1 MLSGFIIKKIPKMF
15 IHLHSHSHYS
25 LLDGLSTPDQLIAE
39 AKQQGATSLALT
51 DHGNMYGVIEFY
63 QKCKEANIKPIIG
76 VECYVALGP
85 LTEKNSR
92 EKPYHLILLAENNEG
107 YKNLLKLTTIA
118 HLEGFYYKPRIDWAT
133 LKKYSKGLIASTAC
147 LGGPL
152 ARHIKA
158 GQDIKVE
165 ENIKILLD
173 IFGPNNLFLEMQHL
187 NNPEQKIVNEGYK
200 KLSKQHNIPL
210 IITNDIHYIKAED
223 DQAHDVLLC
232 IQTKQKKND
241 EGRMSYLGEDYSMIN
256 EAQIL
261 KLFGPEAKEIITN
274 TNKIAERCN
283 VDIELGVI
291 QLPEYELPSNTN
303 ADEELYR
310 LCIAGVSK
318 RYNFKPTTIP
328 QHIQERLDYEI
339 AIIKKTGY
347 AAYFLIVQDFVNWS
361 KSQGI
366 IVGPGRGSAAG
377 SLVSYL
383 INVTNIDP
391 LKYDLIFERFL
402 NPERI
407 SMPDIDLDFAD
418 TRRDEVI
425 QYVEDKYGKDHV
437 SQIITFGTMAARA
450 AIRDVGRVLGYS
462 YNYCD
467 QIAKMIPMFTSL
479 KESLANVDELKK
491 IYEEDPEAQ
500 RLLNMAKKLEG
511 LCRHS
516 STHACAVLI
525 TKEPLTNYT
534 PLQYASGDD
543 KTIISQY
550 SMNPVEKLGL
560 LKMDF
565 LGLKNLTILEQTIE
579 IVEATKGIKINLDN
593 LPLEDKKTFELF
605 QAGNTTGVFQLES
618 GGMKRYLKQLKPT
631 ELEDIIAMV
640 SLYRPGPMEFIPDFI
655 AGKQGKKKINYLH
668 PKLEPI
674 LKNTYGI
681 AIYQEQIMRIA
692 RDLAGLSYGQADVL
706 RKAVGKKI
714 KKLLDEQKEKIIS
727 GMFDNGID
735 KKTASKIW
743 EFIVPFARY
752 GFNRSHAACYAMI
765 AYQTAYL
772 KSNFPEAFM
781 AALLT
786 ADQGNIDRV
795 TIEIKECHKMGI
807 EVLPPDVNESFS
819 NFAVVVSNNKNKL
832 GKIRFGLNAIKNV
845 GHHIAKMIIK
855 ERKANGPYKSTE
867 DLLTRI
873 KDKDLNKKSLESLI
887 KAGAL
892 DSLISRGQ
900 ALGNINALLEFH
912 KKIQTEHKSGQNN
925 LFADLPMAAS
935 TLSLKLDEF
944 EDTGIEVRLSWE
956 KELMGLYI
964 SDHPFKLYIKI
975 LKKHVTT
982 LDKLKTKEGQNVKVA
997 GVVTNVHKII
1007 THKGQAMLFVTIEDS
1022 TASTEV
1028 IVFPK
1033 ILDITFQLWKDEN
1046 KVLVE
1051 GKVSDKDGQ
1060 PKILVE
1066 KAEILSEEILNNL
1079 NAKGLAQEK
1088 LWLFL
1093 PPGFDKEKMN
1103 KLKLILN
1110 TSPGLSP
1117 VYLQINNGQ
1126 VRKIKT
1132 NIKILPNEQLKEK
1145 ITEFLGP
1152 NSWQISKD

>member
-1 MLSGFIIKKIPKMF
+1 MF
-15 IHLHSHSHYS
+15 IHLHTHSHYS
-25 LLDGLSTPDQLIAE
+25 LLDGLGTPDQLIAE
-39 AKQQGATSLALT
+39 AKRQGATALALT
-51 DHGNMYGVIEFY
+51 DHGNMYGAIEFY
-63 QKCKEANIKPIIG
+63 QKCKKAGIKPIIG
-76 VECYVALGP
+76 VECYVAPGLMS
-85 LTEKNSR
+85 EKNPK
-92 EKPYHLILLAENNEG
+92 EKPYHLILLAANNKG

-118 HLEGFYYKPRIDWAT
+118 HLEGFYYKPRIDWPT
-133 LKKYSKGLIASTAC
+133 LKKHSQGLIASTAC

-158 GQDIKVE
+158 GQDSKVE

-173 IFGPNNLFLEMQHL
+173 IFGHDNLYLEMQNL
-187 NNPEQKIVNEGYK
+187 NNDTQKIVNEAYK
-200 KLSKQHNIPL
+200 KLSKKHNIPL
-210 IITNDIHYIKAED
+210 IITNDIHYVKAED
-223 DQAHDVLLC
+223 DEAQDVLLC
-232 IQTKQKKND
+232 IQTKQKQND
-241 EGRMSYLGEDYSMIN
+241 ENRMNYLGEDYSMIDEN
-256 EAQIL
+256 KVLE
-261 KLFGPEAKEIITN
+261 LFGEGAEEAIAS
-274 TNKIAERCN
+274 TNKLAERCN
-283 VDIELGVI
+283 VEIELGVI
-291 QLPEYELPSNTN
+291 QLPDYELPNDTN
-303 ADEELYR
+303 PDDELYR
-310 LCIAGVSK
+310 LCIEGITK
-318 RYNFKPTTIP
+318 RYGFKKTDIP
-328 QHIQERLDYEI
+328 QHIQERLDYETS
-339 AIIKKTGY
+339 IIKKTGY

-383 INVTNIDP
+383 INITNIDP
-391 LKYDLIFERFL
+391 IKYDLIFERFL
-402 NPERI
+402 NPERV

-418 TRRDEVI
+418 IRRDEVI
-425 QYVEDKYGKDHV
+425 RYVEGKYGKDHV

-462 YNYCD
+462 YTYCD
-467 QIAKMIPMFTSL
+467 QVAKMIPMFTSL
-479 KESLANVDELKK
+479 EEALANVDELKK
-491 IYEEDPEAQ
+491 LYEEDPESQ
-500 RLLNMAKKLEG
+500 RLLDMAKKLEG
-511 LCRHS
+511 LARHS

-550 SMNPVEKLGL
+550 SMHPVEDLGL

-565 LGLKNLTILEQTIE
+565 LGLKNLSTLEKTIE
-579 IVEATKGIKINLDN
+579 IIEATKGIKIDLDH
-593 LPLEDKKTFELF
+593 LPLEDKKTFDLL
-605 QAGNTTGVFQLES
+605 QAGETTGVFQLES
-618 GGMKRYLKQLKPT
+618 GGMKRYLKQLRPT

-655 AGKQGKKKINYLH
+655 AGKHGQKKVSYLH

-692 RDLAGLSYGQADVL
+692 RDLAGFSYGQADVL

-714 KKLLDEQKEKIIS
+714 KKLLDEQEEKLVS
-727 GMFDNGID
+727 GMVKNGID
-735 KKTASKIW
+735 KKTANKIW

-786 ADQGNIDRV
+786 ADQDNIDRV

-819 NFAVVVSNNKNKL
+819 NFAVVKKEDENKM

-845 GHHIAKMIIK
+845 GHNIAKVIIK
-855 ERKANGPYKSTE
+855 ERKANGPYKSVE
-867 DLLTRI
+867 DLLMRI

-900 ALGNINALLEFH
+900 ALGNLNTLLEFN
-912 KKIQTEHKSGQNN
+912 KKIQNEHKSGQNN
-925 LFADLPMAAS
+925 LFADLPMASS
-935 TLSLKLDEF
+935 TLSLKLDDF
-944 EDTGIEVRLSWE
+944 EDTSIEARLSWE

-964 SDHPFKLYIKI
+964 SDHPFKSYIKI
-975 LKKHVTT
+975 LNKHVTT
-982 LDKLKTKEGQNVKVA
+982 LDNIKRKEGQNVKVA
-997 GVVTNVHKII
+997 GVITNVHKIT
-1007 THKGQAMLFVTIEDS
+1007 THKGQAMLFVLIEDS

-1033 ILDITFQLWKDEN
+1033 TLDLTFQLWKDEN
-1046 KVLVE
+1046 KIIVE

-1060 PKILVE
+1060 PKILAEKVE
-1066 KAEILSEEILNNL
+1066 LLSQETLDKL
-1079 NAKGLAQEK
+1079 NAQNMAKEK
-1088 LWLFL
+1088 LWLIL
-1093 PPGFDKEKMN
+1093 PQDFDKEKMN
-1103 KLKLILN
+1103 QLKAILD
-1110 TSPGLSP
+1110 TSPGMSP

-1132 NIKILPNEQLKEK
+1132 DIKVLPNQELKEK
-1145 ITEFLGP
+1145 IIAFLDAD
-1152 NSWQISKD
+1152 SWQLKK

>member
-1 MLSGFIIKKIPKMF
+1 MF
-15 IHLHSHSHYS
+15 IHLHTHSHYS
-25 LLDGLSTPDQLIAE
+25 LLDGLGTPDQLIAE
-39 AKQQGATSLALT
+39 AKKQGATALALT
-51 DHGNMYGVIEFY
+51 DHGNMYGAIEFY
-63 QKCKEANIKPIIG
+63 QKCKKADIKPIIG
-76 VECYVALGP
+76 VEAYISLSS
-85 LTEKNSR
+85 LTEKNVR

-152 ARHIKA
+152 ARHIRA
-158 GQDIKVE
+158 GQNIKVE

-173 IFGPNNLFLEMQHL
+173 IFGHDNLFLEMQNL
-187 NNPEQKIVNEGYK
+187 NNDAQKIVNEEYK

-210 IITNDIHYIKAED
+210 IITNDVHYVKAED
-223 DQAHDVLLC
+223 DNAQDVLLC
-232 IQTKQKKND
+232 IQTKQKQKD
-241 EGRMSYLGEDYSMIN
+241 ENRMNYLGEDYSMI
-256 EAQIL
+256 EESKTL
-261 KLFGPEAKEIITN
+261 ELFGPEAQEAIDN
-274 TNKIAERCN
+274 TAKIAERCN
-283 VDIELGVI
+283 VAIELGVI
-291 QLPEYELPSNTN
+291 QLPDYELPDNIN
-303 ADEELYR
+303 ADQELHR
-310 LCIAGVSK
+310 LCIEGVAK
-318 RYNFKPTTIP
+318 RYNFEAKDIP
-328 QHIQERLDYEI
+328 QHIQERLDYELG
-339 AIIKKTGY
+339 IITKTGY
-347 AAYFLIVQDFVNWS
+347 ATYFLIVQDFVNWA
-361 KSQGI
+361 KDQKI

-402 NPERI
+402 NPERV

-425 QYVEDKYGKDHV
+425 RYVENKYGKDHV
-437 SQIITFGTMAARA
+437 AQIITFGTMAARA

-462 YNYCD
+462 YGLCD
-467 QIAKMIPMFTSL
+467 QLAKMIPMFTSL
-479 KESLANVDELKK
+479 KEALSNVDELKK
-491 IYEEDPEAQ
+491 IYEEDPESQ
-500 RLLNMAKKLEG
+500 RLLDMAQKLEG
-511 LCRHS
+511 LARHS

-525 TKEPLTNYT
+525 TKEPLSNYT

-550 SMNPVEKLGL
+550 SMNPVEALGL

-565 LGLKNLTILEQTIE
+565 LGLKNLTILEQTIK
-579 IVEATKGIKINLDN
+579 IVEATKDVKIDLDD
-593 LPLEDKKTFELF
+593 LPLDDKKTFSLL

-655 AGKQGKKKINYLH
+655 AGKHGHKKVRYLH

-692 RDLAGLSYGQADVL
+692 RDLAGFSYGQADVL

-714 KKLLDEQKEKIIS
+714 KKLLDEQEEKIVS
-727 GMFDNGID
+727 GMVDNGID
-735 KKTASKIW
+735 KKTANKIW

-786 ADQGNIDRV
+786 ADQDNTDRV

-807 EVLPPDVNESFS
+807 DVLPPDVNESFS
-819 NFAVVVSNNKNKL
+819 NFAVVENSDKTKMS
-832 GKIRFGLNAIKNV
+832 KIRFGLNAIKNV
-845 GHHIAKMIIK
+845 GHNIAKVIIK
-855 ERKANGPYKSTE
+855 ERKANGKYKSVE

-873 KDKDLNKKSLESLI
+873 KDKDLNKKSLESLV

-900 ALGNINALLEFH
+900 ALGNIVTLLEFN
-912 KKIQTEHKSGQNN
+912 KKIQNEHKSGQNN
-925 LFADLPMAAS
+925 LFADLPMASS

-944 EDTGIEVRLSWE
+944 EDTAIETRLSWE

-964 SDHPFKLYIKI
+964 SDHPFKSYIKI

-982 LDKLKTKEGQNVKVA
+982 LDKIKSKEGQSVKVS
-997 GVVTNVHKII
+997 GIVTNVHKII
-1007 THKGQAMLFVTIEDS
+1007 THKGQAMLFVVIEDS
-1022 TASTEV
+1022 TASTEI

-1033 ILDITFQLWKDEN
+1033 TLDLTFQLWQDEN
-1046 KVLVE
+1046 KVIVE

-1060 PKILVE
+1060 AKILVE
-1066 KAEILSEEILNNL
+1066 RAELITEEYLNGL
-1079 NAKGLAQEK
+1079 NARNLADDK
-1088 LWLFL
+1088 LWLSL
-1093 PPGFDKEKMN
+1093 PQGFDKEKMN
-1103 KLKLILN
+1103 DLKAILD

-1117 VYLQINNGQ
+1117 VYLQINNGK
-1126 VRKIKT
+1126 VRKIK
-1132 NIKILPNEQLKEK
+1132 IDVKVLPDKQLKEK
-1145 ITEFLGP
+1145 IIEFLGP
-1152 NSWQISKD
+1152 DSWELKKD

>member
-1 MLSGFIIKKIPKMF
+1 MF
-15 IHLHSHSHYS
+15 IHLHTHSHYS
-25 LLDGLSTPDQLIAE
+25 LLDGLGTPDQLIAE
-39 AKQQGATSLALT
+39 AKNQGASALALT
-51 DHGNMYGVIEFY
+51 DHGNMYGAIEFY
-63 QKCKEANIKPIIG
+63 QKCKKAGIKPIIG

-85 LTEKNSR
+85 LTEKTTR
-92 EKPYHLILLAENNEG
+92 DKPYHLILLAETNEG
-107 YKNLLKLTTIA
+107 YQNLLKLTTIA

-133 LKKYSKGLIASTAC
+133 LKKHSQGLIASTAC

-158 GQDIKVE
+158 GQDNKVE

-173 IFGPNNLFLEMQHL
+173 IFGKDNLFLEMQNL
-187 NNPEQKIVNEGYK
+187 NNDTQKLVNEGYK
-200 KLSKQHNIPL
+200 KLSKKHDIQL
-210 IITNDIHYIKAED
+210 IITNDVHYVKSDD
-223 DQAHDVLLC
+223 DQAQDVLLC
-232 IQTKQKKND
+232 IQTKQKQND
-241 EGRMSYLGEDYSMIN
+241 ENRMNYLGEDYSMIT
-256 EAQIL
+256 EDKVIE
-261 KLFGPEAKEIITN
+261 LFGEEGKVAIDN
-274 TNKIAERCN
+274 TAKIAERCN
-283 VDIELGVI
+283 VKIELGVI
-291 QLPEYELPSNTN
+291 QLPDYELPTGTN
-303 ADEELYR
+303 VDEELYR
-310 LCIAGVSK
+310 LCIEGVQK
-318 RYNFKPTTIP
+318 RYGFAKNDIP
-328 QHIQERLDYEI
+328 KHIQERLDYEI
-339 AIIKKTGY
+339 GIITKTGY

-361 KSQGI
+361 KDQGI

-377 SLVSYL
+377 SIVSYL
-383 INVTNIDP
+383 INITNIDP

-402 NPERI
+402 NPERV

-425 QYVEDKYGKDHV
+425 RYVENKYGKDHV

-462 YNYCD
+462 YGYCD

-479 KESLANVDELKK
+479 KEALANVEELKK
-491 IYEEDPEAQ
+491 IYEEDPESQ
-500 RLLNMAKKLEG
+500 RLLDMAQKLEG
-511 LCRHS
+511 LARHS

-525 TKEPLTNYT
+525 TKEPLNNHT

-543 KTIISQY
+543 QTIISQY
-550 SMNPVEKLGL
+550 SMHPVEDLGL

-565 LGLKNLTILEQTIE
+565 LGLKNLTILEQTIA
-579 IVEATKGIKINLDN
+579 IVEATKGIKIDLEKI
-593 LPLEDKKTFELF
+593 PLEDQKTFKLL
-605 QAGNTTGVFQLES
+605 QDGGTTGVFQMES

-655 AGKQGKKKINYLH
+655 AGKHGQKVVTYLH

-692 RDLAGLSYGQADVL
+692 RDLAGFSYGQADVL

-714 KKLLDEQKEKIIS
+714 KKLLDEQEEKIVS
-727 GMFDNGID
+727 GMVDNGID
-735 KKTASKIW
+735 KRTAEKIW

-786 ADQGNIDRV
+786 ADQDNIDRV
-795 TIEIKECHKMGI
+795 TIEIKECHKMGM
-807 EVLPPDVNESFS
+807 EVLAPDVNESFS
-819 NFAVVVSNNKNKL
+819 NFAVVENPDKNKM

-845 GHHIAKMIIK
+845 GHNIAKVIIR
-855 ERKANGPYKSTE
+855 ERKDNGQYKSVE
-867 DLLTRI
+867 DLLMRI

-887 KAGAL
+887 KAGAF
-892 DSLISRGQ
+892 DSMISRGQ
-900 ALGNINALLEFH
+900 AIGNLNTLLEFN
-912 KKIQTEHKSGQNN
+912 KKIQNEHKSGQNN

-944 EDTGIEVRLSWE
+944 ADTAIEARLSWE

-964 SDHPFKLYIKI
+964 SDHPFKSYIKI
-975 LKKHVTT
+975 LNKHVTS
-982 LDKLKTKEGQNVKVA
+982 LDKIKNKEGQKVKVA

-1007 THKGQAMLFVTIEDS
+1007 THKGQAMLFVVIEDS

-1033 ILDITFQLWKDEN
+1033 TLDLTFQLWQDEN
-1046 KVLVE
+1046 KVIVE

-1066 KAEILSEEILNNL
+1066 GAELLSEELIHNL
-1079 NAKGLAQEK
+1079 NAKNLAQDK
-1088 LWLFL
+1088 VWLSL
-1093 PPGFDKEKMN
+1093 PQNFNKEKMDQ
-1103 KLKLILN
+1103 LKKILD

-1117 VYLQINNGQ
+1117 VYLQINNGK
-1126 VRKIKT
+1126 VRKVKT
-1132 NIKILPNEQLKEK
+1132 NTKVLPDKKLEEK
-1145 ITEFLGP
+1145 IIEFLGP
-1152 NSWQISKD
+1152 DTWQIKKD

>member
-1 MLSGFIIKKIPKMF
+1 MF
-15 IHLHSHSHYS
+15 IHLHTHSHYS
-25 LLDGLSTPDQLIAE
+25 LLDGLGTPDQLIAE
-39 AKQQGATSLALT
+39 AKAQGASALALT
-51 DHGNMYGVIEFY
+51 DHRNMYGAIEFY
-63 QKCKEANIKPIIG
+63 QKCKKAKIKPILG
-76 VECYVALGP
+76 VEAYVSSGL
-85 LTEKNSR
+85 LSEKNNK

-152 ARHIKA
+152 ARHILA
-158 GQDIKVE
+158 GQNTKIE
-165 ENIKILLD
+165 ENINILLD
-173 IFGPNNLFLEMQHL
+173 IFGHNNLFLEMQHI
-187 NNPEQKIVNEGYK
+187 NNDAQKTVNEAYK
-200 KLSKQHNIPL
+200 KLSSQHNIPL
-210 IITNDIHYIKAED
+210 IITNDAHYVHSDD
-223 DQAHDVLLC
+223 DQAQDVLLC

-241 EGRMSYLGEDYSMIN
+241 EGRMNYLGEDYSMIT
-256 EAQIL
+256 EARVL
-261 KLFGPEAKEIITN
+261 ELFGKEAKVAIAN
-274 TNKIAERCN
+274 TKKIADRCN
-283 VDIELGVI
+283 VEIELGVI

-303 ADEELYR
+303 ADAELYR
-310 LCIAGVSK
+310 LCIQGVAK
-318 RYNFKPTTIP
+318 RFGFKEKYIPT
-328 QHIQERLDYEI
+328 HIQERLDYEI

-347 AAYFLIVQDFVNWS
+347 ATYFLIVQDFVNWS

-383 INVTNIDP
+383 INITNIDP

-425 QYVEDKYGKDHV
+425 RYVEDKYGKDHV

-462 YNYCD
+462 YGYCD
-467 QIAKMIPMFTSL
+467 QLAKMIPMFTSL
-479 KESLANVDELKK
+479 GDALTNVDELKK
-491 IYEEDPEAQ
+491 IYEEDLEAQ
-500 RLLNMAKKLEG
+500 RLLDMAQKLEG

-543 KTIISQY
+543 KTIVSQY
-550 SMNPVEKLGL
+550 SMHPVEDLGL

-565 LGLKNLTILEQTIE
+565 LGLKNLTILEKTID
-579 IVEATKGIKINLDN
+579 IVAATKGIKIDLDN

-605 QAGNTTGVFQLES
+605 QSGNTTGVFQLES

-655 AGKQGKKKINYLH
+655 AGKHGKKKVSYLH

-681 AIYQEQIMRIA
+681 AIYQEQIMRIV
-692 RDLAGLSYGQADVL
+692 RDLAGFSYGQADVL

-714 KKLLDEQKEKIIS
+714 KKLLDEQEEKIIS
-727 GMFDNGID
+727 GMIDNGID
-735 KKTASKIW
+735 KKTATKIW

-786 ADQGNIDRV
+786 ADQDNIDRV
-795 TIEIKECHKMGI
+795 TIEIKECQKMGI
-807 EVLPPDVNESFS
+807 EVLAPDVNESFS
-819 NFAVVVSNNKNKL
+819 NFSVVESTTKNKL

-845 GHHIAKMIIK
+845 GHHIAKTIIQ
-855 ERKANGPYKSTE
+855 ERKNNGHYKSIE
-867 DLLTRI
+867 EMLTRI

-892 DSLISRGQ
+892 DSLISRGK
-900 ALGNINALLEFH
+900 ALGNIQALLEFS
-912 KKIQTEHKSGQNN
+912 KKIQNEHKSGQNN
-925 LFADLPMAAS
+925 LFADLPMATS

-944 EDTGIEVRLSWE
+944 EDIDIQTRLSWE

-964 SDHPFKLYIKI
+964 SDHPFKSYIKI

-982 LDKLKTKEGQNVKVA
+982 LDKLKKKEGQSVKVA
-997 GVVTNVHKII
+997 GIVTNVHKIT
-1007 THKGQAMLFVTIEDS
+1007 THKGQAMLFVVLEDS
-1022 TASTEV
+1022 TASTE
-1028 IVFPK
+1028 IIIFPK
-1033 ILDITFQLWKDEN
+1033 TLDITFQLWQDEN
-1046 KVLVE
+1046 KVIVE

-1060 PKILVE
+1060 TKILVE
-1066 KAEILSEEILNNL
+1066 RAELITTATLNDLDAKNL
-1079 NAKGLAQEK
+1079 AEEK
-1088 LWLFL
+1088 LWLSL
-1093 PPGFDKEKMN
+1093 PHGFDKEKMEQ
-1103 KLKLILN
+1103 LKTILD

-1117 VYLQINNGQ
+1117 VYLKINNGQ
-1126 VRKIKT
+1126 IRKIKT
-1132 NIKILPNEQLKEK
+1132 KIKVLPNKDLQEK
-1145 ITEFLGP
+1145 ISAFLGAD
-1152 NSWQISKD
+1152 SWQINKDQV